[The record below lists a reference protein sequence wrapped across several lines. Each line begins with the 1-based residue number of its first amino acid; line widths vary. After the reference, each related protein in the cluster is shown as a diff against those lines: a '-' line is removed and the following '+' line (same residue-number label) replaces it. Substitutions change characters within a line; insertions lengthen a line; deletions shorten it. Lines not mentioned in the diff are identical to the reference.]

1 MQASPLRS
9 IPRSMLFV
17 SGERPERFEKA
28 IAAGADVVC
37 IDLEDAVEPK
47 RKDFAREAVL
57 EWLASDAADST
68 AGIAL
73 RMNGIR
79 TAEGQSDLRALRN
92 AGAHLDWLL
101 LPKVDAPSDL
111 RAALDATE
119 RGVPLVALLETPRG
133 IENALAIAETVGVEA
148 LMLGG
153 ADLSA
158 ELGAT
163 FGWDGL
169 FYARGRLVNA
179 AKAARLQAWD
189 VPHINLA
196 DPAGLA
202 EETRRVLALGFN
214 CKTAI
219 HPRQIPTIH
228 AAFAPPPAELAWAE
242 ALLQALPAGDAIGA
256 FIFQGRM
263 VDAPILRKARRIV
276 ELAHIG

>member
-1 MQASPLRS
+1 
-9 IPRSMLFV
+9 
-17 SGERPERFEKA
+17 
-28 IAAGADVVC
+28 
-37 IDLEDAVEPK
+37 
-47 RKDFAREAVL
+47 
-57 EWLASDAADST
+57 
-68 AGIAL
+68 
-73 RMNGIR
+73 MNGIR